1 MSEKI
6 RTGNDIQIDWS
17 LVDEEG
23 QPYILEGRDIAVEVI
38 VAEKKRVRIKDFTVG
53 GNTVH
58 FTYYGKDQKYTGRC
72 DLKYIENDGEVNMV
86 TFDTKD
92 AFTMVPHSWLAV
104 DDGETPEAIQLEFVT
119 VVSNLMSKVGPPG
132 TPAGFGEVTAEVD
145 ENIGGTPS
153 VDVTTS
159 GPNTAKNFHFSF
171 HNLKGVPGRDAQV
184 TSESVIEALG
194 YTPVSKDVSDLTN
207 YYDKDAVDDL
217 ISHAGPAGFSVDGTK
232 LIIESST
239 ARVEGSKLIL

>member
-6 RTGNDIQIDWS
+6 RTGNDIKIDWS

-38 VAEKKRVRIKDFTVG
+38 VAEKKRVRIRDFTVD

-119 VVSNLMSKVGPPG
+119 VVSNLMTKIGPPG
-132 TPAGFGEVTAEVD
+132 PAAGFGEVTAEISD
-145 ENIGGTPS
+145 DGGEPS
-153 VDVTTS
+153 VEVETS
-159 GPNTAKNFHFSF
+159 GENTAKNIHFGFKNIKGPKGDSARLF
-171 HNLKGVPGRDAQV
+171 VSGSTLFVDIYNASVTGTTLNL
-184 TSESVIEALG
+184 
-194 YTPVSKDVSDLTN
+194 
-207 YYDKDAVDDL
+207 
-217 ISHAGPAGFSVDGTK
+217 
-232 LIIESST
+232 
-239 ARVEGSKLIL
+239 